1 MRYFLT
7 HPQVALAGIW
17 TLARFAAIYTWTLAR
32 RAARRA
38 KGGDA

>member
-7 HPQVALAGIW
+7 HPHALLASLWALAKIG
-17 TLARFAAIYTWTLAR
+17 AVYVVTLAR

-38 KGGDA
+38 KEGAR